1 MADKELRGLH
11 KATVTKDMVDYN
23 GHLNVAYYV
32 QVFDGSTDAFM
43 DVIGLTAERRQRGGN
58 TLFTVEGHITY
69 QKEVHLGDELTCDVR
84 LLGFDEKRLR
94 FISTMLKEPEGFVA
108 ATMEWLHIHV
118 DLPTRKVVPMPDDVL
133 EELTVIM
140 AQHEQLEWPA
150 EAGRAI
156 ERPTGRAVKQ
166 P

>member
-1 MADKELRGLH
+1 MADLGLRDLH
-11 KATVTKDMVDYN
+11 RATVQKDWVDYN

-32 QVFDGSTDAFM
+32 LVFDGATDAFM
-43 DVIGLTAERRQRGGN
+43 EATGLTAERRRRDGN

-69 QKEVHLGDELTCDVR
+69 QREVHLGDELSCDVR

-94 FISTMLKEPEGFVA
+94 FISTMRKEPEGFVA
-108 ATMEWLHIHV
+108 ATMEWLHLHV
-118 DLPTRKVVPMPDDVL
+118 DLPTRKVLPMPDDVL
-133 EELTVIM
+133 EKLAEIM
-140 AQHEQLEWPA
+140 EQQKTLEWPA
-150 EAGRAI
+150 EAGKAI